1 MPLVRRGVEKS
12 QSTRVSE
19 VQEEEEV
26 EGDKGTREGGRESE
40 RGDLSCTAG

>member
-1 MPLVRRGVEKS
+1 MPLVRQGVEKS

-19 VQEEEEV
+19 VQEKEEGE
-26 EGDKGTREGGRESE
+26 EGDKGRRESE

>member
-1 MPLVRRGVEKS
+1 MPLVCRGVEKS

-19 VQEEEEV
+19 VQEKEEE
-26 EGDKGTREGGRESE
+26 EGDKGRRESE